1 MRDPVAEILEE
12 RSAAASGLSGA
23 IALSLLLHA
32 GGAGVAIYSA
42 LRQPPPRPVTTLNIK
57 FARAPRPVTP
67 TPGPVASK
75 PKAPEPVVPRIQ
87 EPAPQPVKA
96 PPKKAPEPPAKGT
109 VPFSPFGRS
118 TKKGADVPPPP
129 PPPPPSSGVAGG
141 EIGVGEAGVTGLEGG
156 DFPYTLYLD
165 RMKTLVGARWIRP
178 QIATGAKT
186 VIYFR
191 IERDGTI
198 RDAAVETAS
207 GNGTFDRAAL
217 RAVLETSPLP
227 PLPFGYSG
235 NYLGVHLTFR

>member
-42 LRQPPPRPVTTLNIK
+42 LRRPPQRPVSTLNIK
-57 FARAPRPVTP
+57 FARASRPVA
-67 TPGPVASK
+67 PGPAAAAK
-75 PKAPEPVVPRIQ
+75 PKAPEPVAPRIQ

-118 TKKGADVPPPP
+118 SKKGADVPPPP
-129 PPPPPSSGVAGG
+129 PPPPPSSAAPGG

-178 QIATGAKT
+178 QIAAGSKT
-186 VIYFR
+186 VIYFT
-191 IERDGTI
+191 IQRDGTI
-198 RDAAVETAS
+198 RDATVETPS

-227 PLPFGYSG
+227 PLPYGYSG

>member
-1 MRDPVAEILEE
+1 MRDPVADILDE

-32 GGAGVAIYSA
+32 GGAGLAIYSA
-42 LRQPPPRPVTTLNIK
+42 LRQPPRRPVTTLNIRL
-57 FARAPRPVTP
+57 ARARPAA
-67 TPGPVASK
+67 PVALAAAK
-75 PKAPEPVVPRIQ
+75 PSAPEPVVPRIQ

-96 PPKKAPEPPAKGT
+96 PLKQAPEPPAKGT
-109 VPFSPFGRS
+109 VPLSPFGRS
-118 TKKGADVPPPP
+118 SKKGADAPPPP
-129 PPPPPSSGVAGG
+129 PPPPPSPAVPGG

-178 QIATGAKT
+178 QIGAGAKS

-198 RDAAVETAS
+198 RDATVETPS